1 MVYQMAF
8 SNRSVRAMSL
18 LQSLNEEEA
27 ITVIKLF
34 METYVKNAHSDSVV
48 LGLSG
53 GVDSAVAA
61 VLCQKV
67 FGKKRTHCLFLP
79 DETTPEK
86 DRHDVAVLAKDFDLT
101 VEEQDITDI
110 VNDFLYQTQSSKDKL
125 VKANVKARLRMVM
138 LYAYANKTKSLVCGT
153 SNKSELL
160 IGYFTKYGDGGVDFM
175 PLGDLYKTQLWQIA
189 RTLQLPK
196 CMIEKPPTA
205 GLWKG
210 QTDEKELNMT
220 YDTLDQI
227 LAGLELKMDV
237 ADIAR
242 TINID
247 VEDVRRIHDMRVCSQ
262 HKRNMPLIPKIGLRT
277 PGLDWR
283 SPVQLG

>member
-1 MVYQMAF
+1 
-8 SNRSVRAMSL
+8 MSL
-18 LQSLNEEEA
+18 VPSVNVEEA
-27 ITVIKLF
+27 TIVIKKF
-34 METYVKNAHSDSVV
+34 MRTYVENAKSESVV

-61 VLCQKV
+61 VLCQQV
-67 FGKKRTHCLFLP
+67 FGKKHTHCLFLP
-79 DETTPEK
+79 DEATPDK
-86 DRHDVAVLAKDFDLT
+86 DRQDVSVLADTFDLT
-101 VEEQDITDI
+101 VEEQDITGI
-110 VNDFLYQTQSSKDKL
+110 VNDFLKVTDSSSDKL

-138 LYAYANKTKSLVCGT
+138 LYTFANKTQSLVCGT

-175 PLGDLYKTQLWQIA
+175 PLGDVYKTQVWEIA
-189 RTLQLPK
+189 RFLKLPQ
-196 CMIEKPPTA
+196 CMIDKPPTA

-227 LAGLELKMDV
+227 LVGLERKMSVDEI
-237 ADIAR
+237 ASLLDI
-242 TINID
+242 TF
-247 VEDVRRIHDMRVCSQ
+247 EDVSRINKMRICSQ
-262 HKRNMPLIPKIGLRT
+262 HKRNMPLVPKIGMRT
-277 PGLDWR
+277 IGLDWR

>member
-1 MVYQMAF
+1 MAW
-8 SNRSVRAMSL
+8 SGRVSVMSL
-18 LQSLNEEEA
+18 VPSINVEEA
-27 ITVIKLF
+27 TIVIKKF
-34 METYVKNAHSDSVV
+34 IGTYVENAKSESVV

-61 VLCQKV
+61 VLCQQV
-67 FGKKRTHCLFLP
+67 FGKKHTHCLFLP
-79 DETTPEK
+79 DEATPDK
-86 DRHDVAVLAKDFDLT
+86 DRQDVSVLADTFDLT
-101 VEEQDITDI
+101 VEEQDITGI
-110 VNDFLYQTQSSKDKL
+110 VNDFLKVTDSSSDKL

-138 LYAYANKTKSLVCGT
+138 LYTFANKTQSLVCGT

-175 PLGDLYKTQLWQIA
+175 PLGDVYKTQVWEIA
-189 RTLQLPK
+189 RFLKLPQ
-196 CMIEKPPTA
+196 CMIDKPPTA

-227 LAGLELKMDV
+227 LVGLERKMSVDEI
-237 ADIAR
+237 ASLLDI
-242 TINID
+242 TF
-247 VEDVRRIHDMRVCSQ
+247 EDVSRINKMRICSQ
-262 HKRNMPLIPKIGLRT
+262 HKRNMPLVPKIGMRT
-277 PGLDWR
+277 IGLDWR

>member
-1 MVYQMAF
+1 MAL
-8 SNRSVRAMSL
+8 SSRSVCAMSL
-18 LQSLNEEEA
+18 LPSLNEGEA
-27 ITVIKLF
+27 TTVIKLF

-61 VLCQKV
+61 VLCQQV
-67 FGKKRTHCLFLP
+67 FGKKHTHCLFLP
-79 DETTPEK
+79 DEATPEK
-86 DRHDVAVLAKDFDLT
+86 DRNDVSVLSEQFDLT
-101 VEEQDITDI
+101 FEEQEITGI
-110 VNDFLYQTQSSKDKL
+110 VNDFLNQTDSSKDKL

-175 PLGDLYKTQLWQIA
+175 PLGDLYKTQVWQIA
-189 RTLQLPK
+189 KRLHLPT

-220 YDTLDQI
+220 YDILDEI
-227 LAGLELKMDV
+227 LAGLERKMDV
-237 ADIAR
+237 GDIAQ
-242 TINID
+242 TLKID
-247 VEDVRRIHDMRVCSQ
+247 VEDVNRIHEMRLCSQ
-262 HKRNMPLIPKIGLRT
+262 HKRNMPLIPKIGMRT
-277 PGLDWR
+277 QGLDWR

>member
-1 MVYQMAF
+1 MLSSF
-8 SNRSVRAMSL
+8 
-18 LQSLNEEEA
+18 NEKEA
-27 ITVIKLF
+27 TTVIKLF
-34 METYVKNAHSDSVV
+34 METYVKNSHSESIV

-61 VLCQKV
+61 VLCQQV
-67 FGKKRTHCLFLP
+67 FGKKHTHCLFLP
-79 DETTPEK
+79 DAATPEK
-86 DRHDVAVLAKDFDLT
+86 DRHDVSVLKKDFDLT
-101 VEEQDITDI
+101 VEEQDITSI
-110 VNDFLYQTQSSKDKL
+110 VNDFLDQTPSSTNKL
-125 VKANVKARLRMVM
+125 VKANIKARLRMVM

-175 PLGDLYKTQLWQIA
+175 PLGDLYKTQVWQIA
-189 RTLQLPK
+189 RTLQLPT

-220 YDTLDQI
+220 YETLDQI
-227 LAGLELKMDV
+227 LAGLERKMNVD
-237 ADIAR
+237 DIAKAL
-242 TINID
+242 NID
-247 VEDVRRIHDMRVCSQ
+247 VKDVARIQDMRVCSQ
-262 HKRNMPLIPKIGLRT
+262 HKRNTPLIPKIGMRT